1 MYSYEDRM
9 KAINLYLQ
17 NGHKASKVIDELGYP
32 ERHML
37 HLWYKEYTE
46 SGELHK
52 EFIAKK
58 KKYSDAQKEAAIQ
71 FYLDHDHS
79 LKQTVQAL
87 GYPSESMLKYWVRE
101 LKTSRHSTLA
111 KA

>member
-37 HLWYKEYTE
+37 HLWYKEYME
-46 SGELHK
+46 AGSLHK
-52 EFIAKK
+52 NFVAKK
-58 KKYSDAQKEAAIQ
+58 KKYSDRQKEEAIQ
-71 FYLDHDHS
+71 FYLEHDHS
-79 LKQTVQAL
+79 LKQTVQTL

-101 LKTSRHSTLA
+101 FNSQKHPALA
-111 KA
+111 KG

>member
-17 NGHKASKVIDELGYP
+17 NGHKANKVIDELGYP

-37 HLWYKEYTE
+37 HLWYKEYAE
-46 SGELHK
+46 SGDLHK
-52 EFIAKK
+52 EFAVKR
-58 KKYSDAQKEAAIQ
+58 KKYSEKQKETAVQ
-71 FYLDHDHS
+71 FYLEHNHS
-79 LKQTVQAL
+79 LKQTVQTL

-101 LKTSRHSTLA
+101 LHTSKQATLA